1 MTSGPGK
8 QTTIDKTIDS
18 KSCRRDT
25 RWNVNELKCSRRARS
40 FCIYDCCNS
49 RLHKFVLL
57 LLVNSEQ
64 GNHIQW
70 RGNSSKYNNFKAAL
84 NLRNRENQWKC
95 VFPIKDGHSSC
106 FWNSLRFSNSSCF
119 IQLSGNIYFAH
130 WLPLFI
136 AGIASLDNKIP
147 LIKIL
152 LNSLY
157 NFLVFKI

>member
-8 QTTIDKTIDS
+8 QTTIDKTIDC
-18 KSCRRDT
+18 KSCRQDT

-70 RGNSSKYNNFKAAL
+70 RGNSSMYNNFKAAL
-84 NLRNRENQWKC
+84 NLGNRENQWKC

-119 IQLSGNIYFAH
+119 IHLSGNIYFAH

-152 LNSLY
+152 LNSWY